1 MLQHCQEENVGAPM
15 TGEPSRDAAPLPQ
28 LVAKKRLLKGGNTG
42 NQAAGVTR
50 KGAELG
56 PGCDTVGRALF

>member
-1 MLQHCQEENVGAPM
+1 MLL
-15 TGEPSRDAAPLPQ
+15 PLPQ
-28 LVAKKRLLKGGNTG
+28 LVAKKRLLKGRDTE

-56 PGCDTVGRALF
+56 PGCDTVGKALF

>member
-1 MLQHCQEENVGAPM
+1 MLL
-15 TGEPSRDAAPLPQ
+15 PLPQ
-28 LVAKKRLLKGGNTG
+28 LVAKKRLLKGRDTE

-56 PGCDTVGRALF
+56 PGCDTVGKAFF